1 MRYGRGLTAKAD
13 GTRVR
18 LFAQPSF
25 LPRYRVPETVLI
37 SPPAGSLGPG
47 PSDSRMYVVHPVGKP
62 RPYGLVTAPG
72 APPLLYLPP
81 WEGPILSPA
90 VPSPDGHLDH
100 LPAAS
105 PEFELAHVYGAA
117 RFVLD
122 VWEGYLGRPLP
133 WHFERDQERLEIS
146 IFRGFDNSH
155 AGYGFLE
162 IGADV
167 RPDGLVRPFGLNF
180 DIVAHELGHLIIYSL
195 VGLPDPVDDT
205 GDYYGFHESAAD
217 IAALL
222 AAANLATVVDE
233 LFDQTRGNLYVPN
246 ELNRFA
252 ELTEQE
258 QIRVASNPLRLR
270 SFALGWDDEHD
281 LSQPLTGALFDLL
294 VDLFHENLL
303 DRGLLDPAVE
313 DLADRL
319 EYEPAAEILIQA
331 LFDRAYPKNAAGF
344 RDAFADA
351 RDLLGVYLARCWPRL
366 RGRPVTYAGVMVEL
380 LRVDRETTG
389 GRYARQ
395 IRNNAFY
402 RDIGR
407 VEVGP
412 RLVPPDARSHG
423 SSERIITPIE
433 APSPQPAPPTLT
445 DTLIGRRRSR

>member
-62 RPYGLVTAPG
+62 RPYGLVAAPG

-81 WEGPILSPA
+81 WDGPILSPA

-105 PEFELAHVYGAA
+105 PEFELAHVYGTA

-122 VWEGYLGRPLP
+122 VWEGYLERPLP

-146 IFRGFDNSH
+146 LLRGFDNSR

-167 RPDGLVRPFGLNF
+167 RPDGSVRPFGLNF
-180 DIVAHELGHLIIYSL
+180 EVVAHELGHLIIYSL
-195 VGLPDPVDDT
+195 VGLPDPVDET

-217 IAALL
+217 LVALL

-258 QIRVASNPLRLR
+258 QIRVASNPLRPAFLR
-270 SFALGWDDEHD
+270 PRLGRRAR
-281 LSQPLTGALFDLL
+281 PLAAAHRRPVRPPGRPLP
-294 VDLFHENLL
+294 
-303 DRGLLDPAVE
+303 R
-313 DLADRL
+313 
-319 EYEPAAEILIQA
+319 EPARPRPARPRGRGSGRPPRV
-331 LFDRAYPKNAAGF
+331 RARGRDPDPGPVRPRLPQERRGVPRRLRRRPRPPGRPTSPAAG
-344 RDAFADA
+344 AACA
-351 RDLLGVYLARCWPRL
+351 A
-366 RGRPVTYAGVMVEL
+366 T
-380 LRVDRETTG
+380 
-389 GRYARQ
+389 
-395 IRNNAFY
+395 
-402 RDIGR
+402 
-407 VEVGP
+407 
-412 RLVPPDARSHG
+412 
-423 SSERIITPIE
+423 
-433 APSPQPAPPTLT
+433 PSPTPA
-445 DTLIGRRRSR
+445 